1 MPSTRTALRVLVAAT
16 LTAGLLVPGWLT
28 PVRTV
33 AIPSTLARSVSGG
46 RAGVSSLDFAP
57 THIAFSWRG
66 PEGGHITYRTRSPS
80 GAWSKWRRAPEA
92 HDLAAGRRHY
102 SGVLWVAR
110 PDSVQWRARGPV
122 GDVTLDYLNTIDGPR
137 RLVAAPAVADA
148 AARDPR
154 IVTRAEWGADESV
167 TRTSGICTRVHHP
180 VQQLFVH
187 HTAGANRDPHPEATM
202 RAILYYHAVR
212 RGWCDIGYN
221 FVISPGGRIFEG
233 RSAGDYD
240 PWELHDGEDRS
251 ARVVTGAHVA
261 EFNSGSVGVGLMGNY
276 SAVRVPKKARRAL
289 VGLLAWEADRHNLK
303 PRARHIYRNPLT
315 PVSKRLFVIA
325 GHRDAGQTACPGG
338 NLYRALPR
346 IRRKVAAVIGSGKV
360 TTRLRLGAPAQKI
373 VFGQNLQFTGLLRT
387 RAGAALPGRGIS
399 MWVRPAL
406 RRWTDSGRVTTG
418 PEGRFVWLTRPRRN
432 QKVTAFFDGDASA
445 WSDDSRKLRVL
456 VAPRISLVPQDASP
470 DSSGV
475 YRFPAGTE
483 SVDLSGRLL
492 PRHPRSKVVVR
503 VSEIGAE
510 GRAELVAVE
519 TLRLDSTSAYRL
531 RVALPHPQTGGAF
544 TARARW
550 WGDARHAPGA
560 SPLVRLEVEAP

>member
-1 MPSTRTALRVLVAAT
+1 
-16 LTAGLLVPGWLT
+16 
-28 PVRTV
+28 
-33 AIPSTLARSVSGG
+33 
-46 RAGVSSLDFAP
+46 
-57 THIAFSWRG
+57 
-66 PEGGHITYRTRSPS
+66 
-80 GAWSKWRRAPEA
+80 
-92 HDLAAGRRHY
+92 
-102 SGVLWVAR
+102 
-110 PDSVQWRARGPV
+110 
-122 GDVTLDYLNTIDGPR
+122 
-137 RLVAAPAVADA
+137 
-148 AARDPR
+148 
-154 IVTRAEWGADESV
+154 
-167 TRTSGICTRVHHP
+167 
-180 VQQLFVH
+180 
-187 HTAGANRDPHPEATM
+187 
-202 RAILYYHAVR
+202 
-212 RGWCDIGYN
+212 
-221 FVISPGGRIFEG
+221 
-233 RSAGDYD
+233 
-240 PWELHDGEDRS
+240 
-251 ARVVTGAHVA
+251 
-261 EFNSGSVGVGLMGNY
+261 MGNY
-276 SAVRVPKKARRAL
+276 SAVRVPKKAQRAL
-289 VGLLAWEADRHNLK
+289 VGLLSWEADRHNLK

-338 NLYRALPR
+338 NLYRALSR

-373 VFGQNLQFTGLLRT
+373 VFGQNLQLTGLLRT

-445 WSDDSRKLRVL
+445 WSDDSRKLSVL
-456 VAPRISLVPQDASP
+456 VAPRISLVLQDASL

-475 YRFPAGTE
+475 YRVPAGTE

-519 TLRLDSTSAYRL
+519 SLRLDSTSAYRL
-531 RVALPHPQTGGAF
+531 RVALPHPETGGAF